1 MKYSTFKIAA
11 LCLICWSANTPP
23 LAAFQTGTNN
33 NASLSGRGGPLTLS
47 MALALVAGKNPELSV
62 SELEIRA
69 ASARILQA
77 GLRPNPEFSAGAENF
92 LAMGGRGIF
101 RYTEST
107 FQLSQRLELGGKRA
121 LRVRA
126 QEKEVSLAGEMLE
139 LKKVEL
145 IAATS
150 LAFAEVLAGQERLAN
165 QKELAQLARQ
175 VHATV
180 VERVAAGKVSPVEQV
195 RATVALSSAQ
205 LEEEKQLK
213 ELQAAK
219 DRLAALWGGSQED
232 FDTVQAIFEI
242 PAAPPFAAKSCIES
256 SPEMKLASAA
266 VDLRRSLVD
275 VEQAAR
281 RPDVTVSAGFK
292 RLNLED
298 QNSWVAGAS
307 IPLPIFDRRQ
317 GAIAEARIR
326 MDKSLSE
333 RKAVEWRLR
342 AGLVQA
348 RHEHEIALTEAK
360 ALTQTA
366 IPAAKEALAATEEGY
381 RFGKFEFLYVL
392 DAQRTYAELH
402 RRYIEAVASG
412 LKAAIEID
420 RLARCDSSVDPVRP
434 AGIIKETSHEK

>member
-1 MKYSTFKIAA
+1 MKHSLSKIAA
-11 LCLICWSANTPP
+11 LCLLCCIAHTLP
-23 LAAFQTGTNN
+23 LSAFQTGANN
-33 NASLSGRGGPLTLS
+33 NALASGRSEPLTLS
-47 MALALVAGKNPELSV
+47 RALSLVAESNPELNV

-69 ASARILQA
+69 VSARILQA

-92 LAMGGRGIF
+92 LAMGGTGIF

-107 FQLSQRLELGGKRA
+107 FQVSQRLELGGKRA
-121 LRVRA
+121 VRVRA
-126 QEKEVSLAGEMLE
+126 REKELALAGEMLE

-145 IAATS
+145 IAAAS

-165 QKELAQLARQ
+165 QRELAQLARQ
-175 VHATV
+175 AHAIV
-180 VERVAAGKVSPVEQV
+180 VERVAAGKVSPVEQT

-213 ELQAAK
+213 ELLAAK
-219 DRLAALWGGSQED
+219 DWLAALWGGSQED
-232 FDTVQAIFEI
+232 FDTVQAVFEI
-242 PAAPPFAAKSCIES
+242 PSALPFAAKSCIES
-256 SPEMKLASAA
+256 SPEMKLAAAA

-275 VEQAAR
+275 VERAAR
-281 RPDVTVSAGFK
+281 RPDLTVSAGFK

-298 QNSWVAGAS
+298 LNSWVAGAS

-326 MDKSLSE
+326 MDKATSE
-333 RKAVEWRLR
+333 KKVVEWRLR

-348 RHEHEIALTEAK
+348 RHDHEIALLEAK

-366 IPAAKEALAATEEGY
+366 LPASKEALAATEEGY
-381 RFGKFEFLYVL
+381 RFGKFDFLNVL

-420 RLARCDSSVDPVRP
+420 RLARCDSSAHPARP
-434 AGIIKETSHEK
+434 AGEMKEASHEE